1 MADNYSTSSQRRNDP
16 ENEKKLAE
24 ILKRYET
31 LDDENNLINNIL
43 ESFYNQIN
51 DTTQS
56 NLVTKIN
63 EYMKSK

>member
-1 MADNYSTSSQRRNDP
+1 MADNHSTSSRRPNDP

-31 LDDENNLINNIL
+31 LDDENNLINNIV